1 MVDLV
6 VANPFCDLFF
16 WRGKETA
23 EIRGEGI
30 EGTRG
35 SRETKDVI
43 DQTPTIPSTSWRK
56 KYISPE

>member
-6 VANPFCDLFF
+6 VANAFCDLF
-16 WRGKETA
+16 WTKTA
-23 EIRGEGI
+23 EFEGGKKGRGAAE
-30 EGTRG
+30 TR
-35 SRETKDVI
+35 DVI